1 METGFSAKKDP
12 ITFLNNIKT
21 NKITIK
27 KAKDSQEDFS
37 KQLKMI

>member
-1 METGFSAKKDP
+1 METGFSAKEDP

-21 NKITIK
+21 NKIIK
-27 KAKDSQEDFS
+27 EAKDSQEDFS